1 MPGHGSHIDNS
12 GISSLPQQREKR
24 LRQIDR
30 ATKVDIN
37 RRLALLRE
45 RSWVCALEREAGIV
59 DQTVQ
64 LAILLLYS
72 LAKLL
77 MTRRISHGE
86 GQILDLGG
94 GRDLA
99 FALGLD
105 ISNRLLTPRRISTT
119 KQYRAKEPRGGQ
131 MECWRKVVQASKDL
145 L

>member
-1 MPGHGSHIDNS
+1 MSRHGSHIDNP
-12 GISSLPQQREKR
+12 GVSSLPQQWEKR

-30 ATKVDIN
+30 ATKVYIH
-37 RRLALLRE
+37 RRLALLCKRGGI
-45 RSWVCALEREAGIV
+45 CALECEAGIV

-64 LAILLLYS
+64 LATLLLYS

-119 KQYRAKEPRGGQ
+119 EQYRAKEPRGGQ
-131 MECWRKVVQASKDL
+131 MECW
-145 L
+145 